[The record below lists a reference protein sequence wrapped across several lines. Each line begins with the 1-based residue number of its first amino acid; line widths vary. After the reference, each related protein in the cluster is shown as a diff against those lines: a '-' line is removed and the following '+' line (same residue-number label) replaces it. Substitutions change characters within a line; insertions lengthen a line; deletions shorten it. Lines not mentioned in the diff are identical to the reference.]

1 MIGHCI
7 EGGAGAAA
15 VTGPRGD
22 VLGPVAACTWMSL
35 GRHAGD
41 LALKCEQV
49 NENKREVPGY
59 YACEE

>member
-15 VTGPRGD
+15 VTCPRGD

-35 GRHAGD
+35 GRHAAN

-49 NENKREVPGY
+49 NDRKRDVPDY
-59 YACEE
+59 YA